1 MRKVYATVDAT
12 VLVPV
17 RVKVET
23 IIAANDRTDIHK
35 AVRKW
40 AKGQLRGEA
49 DVEINDMTVVN
60 VNGCDDRDD
69 WVCGIQEALEGD
81 TQVTIHNVEITDS
94 K

>member
-12 VLVPV
+12 VFVPL

-23 IIAANDRTDIHK
+23 IIAANDGTNIHK

-40 AKGQLRGEA
+40 ARGQLRGEA
-49 DVEINDMTVVN
+49 DVEVNDMTVVN
-60 VNGCDDRDD
+60 VNGCENRDD
-69 WVCGIQEALEGD
+69 WECGIQEALEGD
-81 TQVTIHNVEITDS
+81 AQVTIHNVEIADS